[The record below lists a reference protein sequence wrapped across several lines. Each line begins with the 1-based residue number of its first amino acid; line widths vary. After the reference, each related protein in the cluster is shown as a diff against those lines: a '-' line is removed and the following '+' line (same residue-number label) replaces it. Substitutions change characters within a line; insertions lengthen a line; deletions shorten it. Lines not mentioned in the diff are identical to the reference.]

1 MVNQFLSLYLNLY
14 NRCWKGENK
23 MKSRF
28 VLSFLLLFVFSQTIY
43 AQKEIPSNEDDYL
56 KQAKTEAGFVF
67 TMAETGSGFGAFFA
81 LPFGSIFHAGVALDG
96 FFIRD
101 SKQIEYVDYYGY
113 MRSIND
119 INDVYIFDI
128 MITLKRR
135 LFAEDMH
142 DSFRPFITGGFG
154 PVYGMNFPK
163 VDRLPNQEEFSFGG
177 FVGAGAD
184 ISVDK
189 KFFISVRAQY
199 RLLPFTKPLGETSNH
214 SMFELRFELGK
225 RF

>member
-1 MVNQFLSLYLNLY
+1 MKGTFVYSLLII
-14 NRCWKGENK
+14 
-23 MKSRF
+23 
-28 VLSFLLLFVFSQTIY
+28 FVFFHFIY
-43 AQKEIPSNEDDYL
+43 AQNEIQSDEDAHL
-56 KQAKTEAGFVF
+56 RQAKTEAGFVF

-81 LPFGSIFHAGVALDG
+81 LPFGSIFHVGATADAY
-96 FFIRD
+96 FIRD
-101 SKQIEYVDYYGY
+101 SKQFDYQNPYTGYVQ
-113 MRSIND
+113 SIND
-119 INDVYIFDI
+119 VNDVYIFDV

-135 LFAEDMH
+135 LFADDMH

-154 PVYGMNFPK
+154 PVYGMNFPE
-163 VDRLPNQEEFSFGG
+163 VDELPNQQEFSFGG

-199 RLLPFTKPLGETSNH
+199 RILPFSRPLGETNNH
-214 SMFELRFELGK
+214 SMFELRFEIGK

>member
-1 MVNQFLSLYLNLY
+1 MKGSFILSMV
-14 NRCWKGENK
+14 
-23 MKSRF
+23 
-28 VLSFLLLFVFSQTIY
+28 LLFTFAPMIY
-43 AQKEIPSNEDDYL
+43 AQNEINPDEDNYL
-56 KQAKTEAGFVF
+56 RQAKTEAGFVF

-81 LPFGSIFHAGVALDG
+81 LPFGDIFHVGATIDA

-101 SKQIEYVDYYGY
+101 SKQFEGVDYYGRY
-113 MRSIND
+113 YSIN
-119 INDVYIFDI
+119 NPNNVYVFDA

-135 LFAEDMH
+135 LFADDMH
-142 DSFRPFITGGFG
+142 DSFRPFISGGFG
-154 PVYGMNFPK
+154 PVYGMNFPED
-163 VDRLPNQEEFSFGG
+163 DRFPDQKEMTFGG

-199 RLLPFTKPLGETSNH
+199 RVLPFSKRLGEKSNH